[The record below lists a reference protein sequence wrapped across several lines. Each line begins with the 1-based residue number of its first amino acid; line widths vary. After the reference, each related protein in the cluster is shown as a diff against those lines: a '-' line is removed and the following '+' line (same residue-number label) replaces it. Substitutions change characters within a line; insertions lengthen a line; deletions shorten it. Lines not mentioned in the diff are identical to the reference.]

1 MEGKEAGLVTRGAA
15 PYEVEKPLP
24 NHLREEAE
32 EDSVHQPLCRTS
44 NALRGGGGGGGRVGM
59 TI

>member
-32 EDSVHQPLCRTS
+32 KDSVHQPLCRTS
-44 NALRGGGGGGGRVGM
+44 NALRGEGEGEGEGGGWG
-59 TI
+59 